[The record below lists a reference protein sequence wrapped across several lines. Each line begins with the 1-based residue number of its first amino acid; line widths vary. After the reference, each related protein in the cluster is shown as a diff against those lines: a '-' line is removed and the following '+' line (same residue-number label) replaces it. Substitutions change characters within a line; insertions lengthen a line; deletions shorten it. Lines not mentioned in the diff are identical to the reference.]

1 MATLSIK
8 DQIVQEV
15 DALASQ
21 QQEQLLQYAKRL
33 NKTVLGTSGEVL
45 LTHIDIFQFEPS
57 AVDEMMKAIDEE
69 CEKIDWEGWQ

>member
-33 NKTVLGTSGEVL
+33 NKTVLGTPGEVL